1 MAQTTV
7 KLGDRYII
15 TIKSHGKTI
24 AKATGKNRDQAR
36 QRCMAQYQQTH
47 GIRVL

>member
-15 TIKSHGKTI
+15 TIKSHGKTV
-24 AKATGKNRDQAR
+24 AKAAGKDRDQAR
-36 QRCMAQYQQTH
+36 QRCMAKYLETC
-47 GIRVL
+47 GARVL

>member
-15 TIKSHGKTI
+15 TIKSHGKTV
-24 AKATGKNRDQAR
+24 AKATGKDRDQVR
-36 QRCMAQYQQTH
+36 RRCMDKYQQNQ
-47 GIRVL
+47 GARVL

>member
-15 TIKSHGKTI
+15 TIKSHGKTV
-24 AKATGKNRDQAR
+24 AKATGKDREEVR
-36 QRCMAQYQQTH
+36 RRCIGNYQLKQ
-47 GIRVL
+47 GGRV